1 MGKSPDFRILVIL
14 TKALGRLHH
23 EVGGEQAE
31 RGDRQ
36 HETDAEH
43 ETGLD
48 RDREIRDQKSTSRD
62 QRSKNRKNDHEWV
75 IVLL

>member
-1 MGKSPDFRILVIL
+1 MEKSADFRILVIL

-31 RGDRQ
+31 RGNGQ
-36 HETDAEH
+36 HEADAEH

-48 RDREIRDQKSTSRD
+48 RDREIRDKRLKQMTER
-62 QRSKNRKNDHEWV
+62 
-75 IVLL
+75 